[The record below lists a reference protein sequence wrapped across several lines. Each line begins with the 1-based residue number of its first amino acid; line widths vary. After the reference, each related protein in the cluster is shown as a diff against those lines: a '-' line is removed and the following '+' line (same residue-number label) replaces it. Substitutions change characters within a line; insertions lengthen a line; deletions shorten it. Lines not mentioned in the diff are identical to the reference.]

1 MTQISTPNVET
12 LPRQRTRGLRS
23 LGSAAVVIAIG
34 AAAAFGIT
42 AVTDDAVA
50 GTASGN
56 TFTAQREGQPAP
68 APVNSADWK
77 YLNHG

>member
-1 MTQISTPNVET
+1 MTHVSTPNVGT
-12 LPRQRTRGLRS
+12 LPRRRNLGLRS
-23 LGSAAVVIAIG
+23 LGVAAVAIAIG
-34 AAAAFGIT
+34 AAAAFGVT
-42 AVTDDAVA
+42 AVSDDAVA

-77 YLNHG
+77 YLNHR